1 MPSVVDDVAEVVV
14 IMTIFSLPAV
24 LSYPLMCIVVGQTP
38 VATS

>member
-24 LSYPLMCIVVGQTP
+24 LSYPPMCIVVGQTP